1 MYHIMKLFSTIFD
14 FFNLA
19 PKGHT
24 LRQTILIEIEL
35 LFIMFFMFNPIY
47 QQKFVNDLN
56 LSTLNCCSKYISD
69 LLH

>member
-14 FFNLA
+14 FFSLA

-24 LRQTILIEIEL
+24 LRQTIRLIEIEL

-56 LSTLNCCSKYISD
+56 LSTLNYSKYI
-69 LLH
+69 